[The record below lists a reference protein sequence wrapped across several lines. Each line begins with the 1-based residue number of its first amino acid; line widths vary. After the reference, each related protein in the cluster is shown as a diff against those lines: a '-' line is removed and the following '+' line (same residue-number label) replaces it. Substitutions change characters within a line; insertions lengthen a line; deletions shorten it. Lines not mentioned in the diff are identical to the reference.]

1 MWCDVENS
9 STIAKAAITPRILLC
24 FVLLLPELVLAPVV
38 PPCPAATPPP
48 PPLLVAA
55 EFDWSLAMPNPPAAA
70 PGSSGLTSTML
81 VIVGVA
87 GSTITRP
94 VAVGLAKS
102 PSSMVVTGGIGAGV
116 LPLTR
121 VVVMILVPGVFGAS
135 VFVTV
140 LTTRM
145 FGDGV
150 TEGTRVTEG
159 TGVVEGTGATEGTGV
174 TEGTRVTE
182 GARVLD
188 G

>member
-1 MWCDVENS
+1 
-9 STIAKAAITPRILLC
+9 
-24 FVLLLPELVLAPVV
+24 
-38 PPCPAATPPP
+38 
-48 PPLLVAA
+48 
-55 EFDWSLAMPNPPAAA
+55 
-70 PGSSGLTSTML
+70 ML

-87 GSTITRP
+87 GSTITIP

-102 PSSMVVTGGIGAGV
+102 PSSMVVTGGIRAGV
-116 LPLTR
+116 LPLTK
-121 VVVMILVPGVFGAS
+121 VVVMILVPGVFGAG

-145 FGDGV
+145 FGDGLTEGTGV
-150 TEGTRVTEG
+150 TEGTRV
-159 TGVVEGTGATEGTGV
+159 TEGTGV

>member
-1 MWCDVENS
+1 MLKCNVGNS
-9 STIAKAAITPRILLC
+9 STIAKATITPKKPLC
-24 FVLLLPELVLAPVV
+24 FVPLFPELVLASVA

-55 EFDWSLAMPNPPAAA
+55 EFDWSLAIPNPPVAALR
-70 PGSSGLTSTML
+70 SSGLTSTML
-81 VIVGVA
+81 VTVGVA

-102 PSSMVVTGGIGAGV
+102 PSRMVVASGIGAGV
-116 LPLTR
+116 LPLTK
-121 VVVMILVPGVFGAS
+121 VVVMILVPGVFGAN

-145 FGDGV
+145 FGDGLTEGTRVTEGNGV

-159 TGVVEGTGATEGTGV
+159 TGVM
-174 TEGTRVTE
+174 EGTRV
-182 GARVLD
+182 LD